1 MECTNLRNIIKEIVI
16 KKYLYIEFQ
25 IIKFIYLNKKGIF
38 ITLINNNKIRPML
51 Q

>member
-1 MECTNLRNIIKEIVI
+1 MECTNLRNIIVI
-16 KKYLYIEFQ
+16 KKYIYIEFQ

-38 ITLINNNKIRPML
+38 ITLINNNKIRSML

>member
-16 KKYLYIEFQ
+16 KIYIEFQ